1 MWVDK
6 EWGIKCSRP
15 MISKVFTQH
24 GGSWHTPQLR
34 HPAVLFPENVTKYKN
49 FVKERNE
56 NNKRGKVQVVMD
68 ESCIN
73 ASYSKIKVRARKGN
87 TSHCSAGNSKS
98 QQHKYPGHTGNRGAE
113 SPSKKLPERTL
124 HHGTSGI
131 GKGDAIVM
139 KGAKTVREQKDTWE
153 HGKAADL
160 YCALVQHKDTAQML
174 CNAAYDKG
182 TMSAKE
188 RLWDFFFGPDGLLP
202 QLRQRFPFEE
212 YGCITIWA
220 DNLGAVSKSLHHDPA
235 LRARIERKINK
246 KAHFQLR
253 HFAPYHSW
261 SNPTEYAFR
270 HLKHILRVECARGKD
285 RIYQCVQLWQDD
297 MRDDKRV
304 HGLCRQADWW
314 EVPRR
319 L

>member
-1 MWVDK
+1 M
-6 EWGIKCSRP
+6 
-15 MISKVFTQH
+15 
-24 GGSWHTPQLR
+24 
-34 HPAVLFPENVTKYKN
+34 
-49 FVKERNE
+49 
-56 NNKRGKVQVVMD
+56 
-68 ESCIN
+68 
-73 ASYSKIKVRARKGN
+73 
-87 TSHCSAGNSKS
+87 
-98 QQHKYPGHTGNRGAE
+98 
-113 SPSKKLPERTL
+113 
-124 HHGTSGI
+124 
-131 GKGDAIVM
+131 
-139 KGAKTVREQKDTWE
+139 
-153 HGKAADL
+153 
-160 YCALVQHKDTAQML
+160 
-174 CNAAYDKG
+174 
-182 TMSAKE
+182 
-188 RLWDFFFGPDGLLP
+188 
-202 QLRQRFPFEE
+202 FPFEE